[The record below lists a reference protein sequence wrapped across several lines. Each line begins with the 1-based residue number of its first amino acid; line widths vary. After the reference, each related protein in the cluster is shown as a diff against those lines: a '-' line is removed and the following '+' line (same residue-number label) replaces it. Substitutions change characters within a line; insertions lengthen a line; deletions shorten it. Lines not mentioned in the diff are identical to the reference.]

1 MENRKIITINETDC
15 TGCGACA
22 NICPV
27 SAITM
32 CENKEGFLVPK
43 VDEEKCID
51 CGLCDRHCPVLSNR
65 KNENQTLAV
74 YAAAANDDIR
84 MKSSSGGIFS
94 VLAEKI
100 LEEGGYVCGAS
111 FDDDFMGVSH
121 IIISDKA
128 GLEKLQGSK
137 YVQSATGDVYRK
149 IKELLEAGEKVLF
162 SGCPCQVAGI
172 KTFLGK
178 TYEYLYTI
186 DILCHEV
193 PSPKAF
199 RSYVKSEV
207 MRRQENKKIEKFSFR
222 DKEHG
227 GWAPSVYVEF
237 QGGYCFSKAKTETSW
252 YSSFLNI
259 LNCRKSCGACRF
271 NRIPREGDITLGD
284 FWGIREVS
292 ETLNDGKGVSVVTV
306 NNEKGKAFFEAVKH
320 FIPKVMETTIEV
332 AAAKNGNLVRSSKS
346 HQYRK
351 RFFRL
356 LDQYDNY
363 GKITTYALKR
373 KFDIGFVGWW
383 YGKNY
388 GSVMTNYAL
397 EHYLESENYSVLML
411 EWPEKVK
418 SKGALEDSFARRFA
432 KKHYE
437 ISARRTYDEL
447 PQLNSYC
454 DMFLVGSDQ
463 LWNYWSTKNNGAYF
477 FLDFV
482 EDSKKKIA
490 YATSF
495 GHPSYGAPNS
505 VLKENAY
512 FLNQFDAVSVREQ
525 DGIGICRDIFGVD
538 AVCNVD
544 PVFLCEESEYDELII
559 DSKVNETRKYIMA
572 YILTPSK
579 EKRTAILEIAK
590 ALELPVILIL
600 DAQKNQEENR
610 LIMNMPEALRENL
623 EMEDWLYYIKNAELV
638 LTDSYHG
645 LCFSL
650 IFRRDFVCF
659 ANIKRGMSRFE
670 TILRMTNLEQ
680 RMLFQPM
687 DAVEKRVYAE
697 KIDYKE
703 VWAKLQ
709 PEIERSKIW
718 LDAVLAAPKINRASV
733 YDILMERIKD
743 LERKVTE
750 LVKES

>member
-1 MENRKIITINETDC
+1 MEDGR
-15 TGCGACA
+15 
-22 NICPV
+22 
-27 SAITM
+27 
-32 CENKEGFLVPK
+32 
-43 VDEEKCID
+43 
-51 CGLCDRHCPVLSNR
+51 
-65 KNENQTLAV
+65 
-74 YAAAANDDIR
+74 
-84 MKSSSGGIFS
+84 
-94 VLAEKI
+94 
-100 LEEGGYVCGAS
+100 
-111 FDDDFMGVSH
+111 
-121 IIISDKA
+121 
-128 GLEKLQGSK
+128 
-137 YVQSATGDVYRK
+137 
-149 IKELLEAGEKVLF
+149 LL
-162 SGCPCQVAGI
+162 
-172 KTFLGK
+172 
-178 TYEYLYTI
+178 Y
-186 DILCHEV
+186 
-193 PSPKAF
+193 
-199 RSYVKSEV
+199 
-207 MRRQENKKIEKFSFR
+207 MWSFR
-222 DKEHG
+222 
-227 GWAPSVYVEF
+227 
-237 QGGYCFSKAKTETSW
+237 GGYCFSKAKTETSW

-306 NNEKGKAFFEAVKH
+306 NNEKGKAFFESVKH
-320 FIPKVMETTIEV
+320 FIPKMMETTIEI
-332 AAAKNGNLVRSSKS
+332 AAAKNGNLVRSSRS
-346 HQYRK
+346 HPYRK
-351 RFFRL
+351 RFFKL

-363 GKITTYALKR
+363 GKVTTYALKR

-397 EHYLESENYSVLML
+397 EHYLESKNYSVLML

-418 SKGALEDSFARRFA
+418 SKGALDDSFARRFG

-437 ISARRTYDEL
+437 ISARRTYEEL
-447 PQLNSYC
+447 PQLNLYC

-495 GHPSYGAPNS
+495 GHPSYGAPNN

-525 DGIGICRDIFGVD
+525 DGIDICRDIFGVD
-538 AVCNVD
+538 AVSNVD
-544 PVFLCEESEYDELII
+544 PVFLCEESEYNDLII
-559 DSKVNETRKYIMA
+559 ESKVNETRKYILA

-579 EKRTAILEIAK
+579 EKRTAILEITK

-600 DAQKNQEENR
+600 DAQKNQEENK

-687 DAVEKRVYAE
+687 DAVEKRIYEE

-703 VWAKLQ
+703 VWTRLH
-709 PEIERSKIW
+709 PEVERSKIW
-718 LDAVLAAPKINRASV
+718 LDAVLATPKINRASV
-733 YDILMERIKD
+733 YDILMGRIKD